1 MICSLCLSQKCILVR
16 HLAISQIHQFISISR
31 LWSHST
37 FSWWRQH
44 DDGSEK
50 NNMTYDATLKY
61 IIFWKVLWQRNNSS
75 RILQELLWSQTII
88 KWSPK
93 TLTKIKV
100 TFKLSNKYL
109 IRKKKRILRNPIVFF
124 RQIFRKGYV
133 IHVIIVLL
141 TDDCYWGVLT
151 ISMVRIGKRYI
162 FWCESWAEC
171 VFFWQERADQQ
182 IHFWWERAKQK
193 EPFWRGRTEL
203 TV

>member
-37 FSWWRQH
+37 FCWWRQH

-75 RILQELLWSQTII
+75 RILQEVLWSQTII

-109 IRKKKRILRNPIVFF
+109 IRKKKRILRNPITFF

-141 TDDCYWGVLT
+141 TDDCSWGVLT